1 MELFLLLVLG
11 GIIWISLGINCWKEN
26 KKESFVFDY
35 RKKKFSKDKI
45 KQIVNNEFTLFG
57 NSRIKNHSVT
67 YKIDDNNKSIQFWV
81 DSEVESI
88 RKISTWTFQVVFT
101 IKENLNCYVVSSN
114 NNSSIPEHI
123 KNKIKIAVETE
134 LVKANLRADYLHKKR
149 LEAHKKYKKYMEIE
163 CDSAALL
170 SKTYDEIKEAIYD
183 AGFFFFNV
191 KKDKIYDFR
200 PGKTFK
206 LGDVDGVKI
215 EGKTSFTKLDRF
227 SYESTVY
234 IICHE
239 KEQCTVI
246 RSSKDYIGK
255 HYTVAVSDFVA
266 AGFTISYNTVKTNIF
281 NRSKVN
287 NVKSITINGK
297 DTFNA
302 GDKFFYDANIVICY
316 YS

>member
-1 MELFLLLVLG
+1 MELFLLLVLV
-11 GIIWISLGINCWKEN
+11 GIIWISLGINWWKEN

-35 RKKKFSKDKI
+35 RKKKLSKVKI
-45 KQIVNNEFTLFG
+45 TKIVDNEFILFG
-57 NSRIKNHSVT
+57 NPRIKKHGVT
-67 YKIDDNNKSIQFWV
+67 YRVDDNNKSIQFWV

-88 RKISTWTFQVVFT
+88 QKLSTWTFQVVFT

-123 KNKIKIAVETE
+123 KDKIKIAVETE
-134 LVKANLRADYLHKKR
+134 LLKVNSQADYLHKKR

-183 AGFFFFNV
+183 AGFFNV

-200 PGKTFK
+200 PGKPFK
-206 LGDVDGVKI
+206 LGDVCEVKI
-215 EGKTSFTKLDRF
+215 EGKNYFTKLDRF
-227 SYESTVY
+227 SYNSTVY

-255 HYTVAVSDFVA
+255 HYTVANSDFVA
-266 AGFTISYNTVKTNIF
+266 AGFTVSYNTVKTNIF

-302 GDKFFYDANIVICY
+302 GDKFYYDANIVISY

>member
-1 MELFLLLVLG
+1 MELFLLLVLYC
-11 GIIWISLGINCWKEN
+11 ILFIPLGIYLRNEN
-26 KKESFVFDY
+26 KKNSFIFDY
-35 RKKKFSKDKI
+35 RQKKFSKDKI
-45 KQIVNNEFTLFG
+45 KKIVDNEFILFG
-57 NSRIKNHSVT
+57 NPRIKKHGVT

-81 DSEVESI
+81 DAEVESLQ
-88 RKISTWTFQVVFT
+88 KISTWTFTVLFSIGEKLT
-101 IKENLNCYVVSSN
+101 SYIYPLN
-114 NNSSIPEHI
+114 NNNQSTIPDHI
-123 KNKIKIAVETE
+123 ENKIKIAIETE
-134 LVKANLRADYLHKKR
+134 LLKVNSQADYLYKKR
-149 LEAHKKYKKYMEIE
+149 LEAHKKYKNYMEIE
-163 CDSAALL
+163 CDSVALL

-183 AGFFFFNV
+183 AGFFNV

-239 KEQCTVI
+239 KERCTVI

-255 HYTVAVSDFVA
+255 HYTVAGSDFVA
-266 AGFTISYNTVKTNIF
+266 AGFTVSYNTVKTNIF

-302 GDKFFYDANIVICY
+302 GDKFYYDANIVISY